1 MIISSI
7 KQNSPNS
14 LSVVLEDGEE
24 IKTTLGVVTDLRLFS
39 GRDLDEAALEDLRLE
54 SLRALARDRALAIV
68 SQRQMSRKELGA
80 KLRDKGVDDETAAWC
95 VAWITEHGLID
106 EESYAAAIARHYAA
120 KGYGEGRVRQELM
133 RRGIPRELF
142 DDAFAAMPEGDEK
155 LDRFIAARLRDPD
168 DHGEVRKLSAALYR
182 RGYSGEEIREA
193 LRRHKAELYED

>member
-7 KQNSPNS
+7 KRNSPS
-14 LSVVLEDGEE
+14 GLSVILEDGEE

-39 GRDLDEAALEDLRLE
+39 GRDLDEAALEDLRLA
-54 SLRALARDRALAIV
+54 SRRALARDRALAIV
-68 SQRQMSRKELGA
+68 SQRQMSRRELGG
-80 KLRDKGVDDETAAWC
+80 KLRDKGVDEETAAWC
-95 VAWITEHGLID
+95 VDWITEHGFID
-106 EESYAAAIARHYAA
+106 EEAYAAAIARHYAA

-133 RRGIPRELF
+133 RRGIPREFF

-168 DHGEVRKLSAALYR
+168 DRDEVRKLSAALYR

>member
-7 KQNSPNS
+7 KRNSPS
-14 LSVVLEDGEE
+14 GLSVILEDGEE

-39 GRDLDEAALEDLRLE
+39 GRNLDEAALEDLRLE
-54 SLRALARDRALAIV
+54 SRRALARDRALAIV
-68 SQRQMSRKELGA
+68 SQRQMSRRELGG
-80 KLRDKGVDDETAAWC
+80 KLRDKGVDEETAAWC
-95 VAWITEHGLID
+95 VDWITEHGFID
-106 EESYAAAIARHYAA
+106 EEAYAAAIARHYAA

-133 RRGIPRELF
+133 RRGIPREFF

-168 DHGEVRKLSAALYR
+168 DRDEVRKLSAALYR